1 MCIRDSNDGDT
12 GMFGELFNSLINGA
26 SWHKPDN
33 YFLLTDLE
41 GYVDTKL
48 RALYDYK
55 NRNVFSKKCWMNI
68 ASAGKFSSDRT
79 VRQYAEELW
88 KL

>member
-1 MCIRDSNDGDT
+1 
-12 GMFGELFNSLINGA
+12 
-26 SWHKPDN
+26 
-33 YFLLTDLE
+33 LE

-55 NRNVFSKKCWMNI
+55 NRETFAKKCWMNI
-68 ASAGKFSSDRT
+68 AASGKFSSDRT
-79 VRQYAEELW
+79 VLQYAEELW